1 MTPNVTRGDMHG
13 GAGAQSTA
21 LQLACGRLIFLG
33 GLFMLAYAVVAVRVI
48 DLMIVQG
55 GSSETVQEA
64 EDIRRLARSGDLL
77 AHVRRGNIYDR
88 NGVLLATSLKTP
100 ALYADP
106 SLILDKPAVARALA
120 GLFPDLKEDAI
131 LAKVNVE
138 KSRYAWLRGN
148 LSPAQQRRVLELGEP
163 GLAFEYADSRIYP
176 HGGLAAHLLGYTG
189 RDGTGLSGIER
200 GAQKVLAQGQ
210 DVILTIDVRL
220 QHALHREIKSA
231 IEEFSARAGAGM
243 IMNARTG
250 EILAGVSLPD
260 YDLNFTSLLAADPEK
275 NKEILTN
282 RLTLGVYEFGSVFKI
297 FTTAALLETQ
307 DAPFSTTFDARQ
319 PLKIGRYTINDYH
332 AQKRILTVPEVF
344 MHSSNI
350 GSALMARS
358 VGAQKLQGF
367 LSDLGFMSRPQFD
380 ILEVGAPLIPKPWG
394 ESSTIT
400 VSYGHGISITVLQ
413 LCAATAAM
421 VNGGLQVHPKL
432 LLRASGDAAQIK
444 SQARLVSEETSEKMR
459 ALLRLVVTQG
469 TGKKADV
476 PGYNV
481 GGKTGTAEKSGG
493 KKGYNRK
500 SLLSSFIGAFPMDNP
515 EYIVFV
521 MIDEPQGTKKSYG
534 YATGGWVAAPA
545 AARVVTS
552 MAAILGLPSDH
563 YDPAQDISVPLERY
577 LKPER
582 AAASRQTT
590 IPVTEK
596 KELASN

>member
-1 MTPNVTRGDMHG
+1 MTPSPGSDNPPRKEP
-13 GAGAQSTA
+13 AQSTA
-21 LQLACGRLIFLG
+21 LQLACGRLLLLG
-33 GLFMLAYAVVAVRVI
+33 AVFVMAYAVVAVRVI

-55 GSSETVQEA
+55 ASAESAQEA
-64 EDIRRLARSGDLL
+64 EELARLARSGDLL
-77 AHVRRGNIYDR
+77 AQVRRGNIYDR

-106 SLILDKPAVARALA
+106 ALILDKPAIARALSQI
-120 GLFPDLKEDAI
+120 FPELKESET
-131 LAKVNVE
+131 LAKISVP
-138 KSRYAWLRGN
+138 KSRYAWLRPN
-148 LSPAQQRRVLELGEP
+148 LSPAQQDKVLELGEP

-176 HGGLAAHLLGYTG
+176 QGVLAAHLLGYTG
-189 RDGTGLSGIER
+189 RDGTGLAGIER
-200 GAQKVLAQGQ
+200 GAQKTLAQGR
-210 DVILTIDVRL
+210 DVTLTIDVRL
-220 QHALHREIKSA
+220 QHALHREMKRA
-231 IEEFSARAGAGM
+231 IGEFSAQAGAGM

-260 YDLNFTSLLAADPEK
+260 YDLNFTSVLAADPEK
-275 NKEILTN
+275 NKEILIN
-282 RLTLGVYEFGSVFKI
+282 RLTLGIYEFGSVFKI

-307 DAPFSTTFDARQ
+307 DAPFSMTFDARK
-319 PLKIGRYTINDYH
+319 PLKVGRYTINDYH
-332 AQKRILTVPEVF
+332 AQKRVMTVPEVF

-380 ILEVGAPLIPKPWG
+380 ILEVGAPLVPKPWG

-400 VSYGHGISITVLQ
+400 VSYGHGISVTALQ
-413 LCAATAAM
+413 LCTATAAM

-432 LLRASGDAAQIK
+432 ILPAPGDPSGIK
-444 SQARLVSEETSEKMR
+444 AQARLISEETSQKMR

-500 SLLSSFIGAFPMDNP
+500 SLLSSFVGAFPMDNP
-515 EYIVFV
+515 EYVIFV
-521 MIDEPQGTKKSYG
+521 MIDEPQGTKQSYG

-545 AARVVTS
+545 AARIVTS
-552 MAAILGLPSDH
+552 MAAILGLPSDQ
-563 YDPAQDISVPLERY
+563 YDPAQDISVPLEQY
-577 LKPER
+577 VKPK
-582 AAASRQTT
+582 T
-590 IPVTEK
+590 PEK
-596 KELASN
+596 KKLASN